1 MGPDSPAAGAGAD
14 LAIGD
19 GFAPPGVGQEDAQ
32 DLALGMFEGNLDGV
46 AAMSGTRTSAMI
58 AAARIACWRDAS
70 CATRDATMSAAAG
83 CSLAV
88 RTWPAIISVC
98 PSARMAAA

>member
-19 GFAPPGVGQEDAQ
+19 GFAPGVGQEDAQ
-32 DLALGMFEGNLDGV
+32 GLALGTFEGNLDGV
-46 AAMSGTRTSAMI
+46 AAMVGTRTSATI

-70 CATRDATMSAAAG
+70 CTTQDATMPAAAG
-83 CSLAV
+83 SSLAV